1 MTTPAPPALGGRFFR
16 LWASSTSAGITTW
29 ALPFVLGLGVANQ
42 SWSAAVLGVLLGA
55 RTLGFI
61 IGVPFGGVLADRGD
75 RCTVVRVAGILAA
88 VSTAVLGLSLPDAGW
103 IGVIAALFVGVG
115 QGAGRPAYQAMVQ
128 DEVHPDARQRAN
140 AAMTISVRVAVLV
153 GPAAAALASQVISDV
168 VLVHLSG
175 LLWLLAAVLPASTK
189 KTVSV
194 EAVPAVVPAAGS
206 ETSGQAESEE
216 KKATA
221 TPEPASRRTGSP
233 LAIFGHDIKEGAEE
247 ALRHRWFTCGLGAL
261 SVVIMLGY
269 SSTNVAL
276 PLISRDRFDGST
288 VLAAGVTAYTAGAL
302 VGALLIARWK
312 PRNAGWWAMG
322 SLAAYS
328 LVPLSL
334 ALSPSPLLIVASY
347 VVAGFCIEIFN
358 VPWFTAVQRE
368 VPPGKVAR
376 VSSLD
381 FLVSY
386 GLSPLGLAAL
396 APAIEHWGSQPVLL
410 FCAAA
415 CLIAPVAVMLEP
427 SSREF
432 SSPKVKQPVG

>member
-1 MTTPAPPALGGRFFR
+1 MTTPVPPTLGSRFAR

-42 SWSAAVLGVLLGA
+42 SWSAAVLGLLLGA

-75 RCTVVRVAGILAA
+75 RCTVIRGAGILAA
-88 VSTAVLGLSLPDAGW
+88 VSTAVLGLSLPDGGW
-103 IGVIAALFVGVG
+103 IGICAALLVGVG

-153 GPAAAALASQVISDV
+153 GPAAAALASQVVSDV
-168 VLVHLSG
+168 VLVHISG
-175 LLWLLAAVLPASTK
+175 LLWLLAALLPASTK
-189 KTVSV
+189 RTTTETSTPV
-194 EAVPAVVPAAGS
+194 ETGSTPADTGSTPAA
-206 ETSGQAESEE
+206 TS
-216 KKATA
+216 
-221 TPEPASRRTGSP
+221 RTGSP
-233 LAIFGHDIKEGAEE
+233 LAVFVHDIKEGADE

-269 SSTNVAL
+269 SSTSVAL

-288 VLAAGVTAYTAGAL
+288 VLAAGVTAYTAGAI

-334 ALSPSPLLIVASY
+334 ALSPFPLLIVASY

-396 APAIEHWGSQPVLL
+396 APAIGHWGSQPVLL

-415 CLIAPVAVMLEP
+415 CLIAPVLSMLEP

-432 SSPKVKQPVG
+432 SSTKVEQPVA